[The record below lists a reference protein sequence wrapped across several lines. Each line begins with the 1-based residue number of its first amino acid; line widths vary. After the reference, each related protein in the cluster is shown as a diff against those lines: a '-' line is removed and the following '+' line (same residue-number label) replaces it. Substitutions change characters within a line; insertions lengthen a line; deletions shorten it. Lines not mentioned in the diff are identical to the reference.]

1 MFSFP
6 LNVNSIQLSSVQ
18 SLSRPTFCDPIN
30 CSTPGLP
37 VNHQL
42 PESTQTHVH
51 RVYDAIQ
58 PSHLLSSAG
67 SRHTRPYPWQGYEGE
82 NLTGKADQV
91 FRGFEKASSR
101 DPTHDKVTRR
111 KPNRQ
116 GRSGVHRFWKAAP
129 CAHLKDDI
137 CLSDA
142 CFNRWLPNFC
152 DTGRRPSQISFQ
164 IRINLEL

>member
-1 MFSFP
+1 M
-6 LNVNSIQLSSVQ
+6 SIIFSSVQ
-18 SLSRPTFCDPIN
+18 SLSRPTFCDPMN

-37 VNHQL
+37 VHHQL
-42 PESTQTHVH
+42 PESTQTHIH
-51 RVYDAIQ
+51 QVYDVTQ

-67 SRHTRPYPWQGYEGE
+67 SQHTRRYPGQGHEGE

-111 KPNRQ
+111 KPDRQ
-116 GRSGVHRFWKAAP
+116 GRSGVHRSRKAAP
-129 CAHLKDDI
+129 CTHLKDAI

-142 CFNRWLPNFC
+142 CFNR
-152 DTGRRPSQISFQ
+152 
-164 IRINLEL
+164 